1 MLMEITERQKEILGT
16 IVKEYVSSAKPVS
29 SELLEKKYKFGIS
42 PATIR
47 NEMQALT
54 KKEYLMQPHISA
66 GRIPTDKGYRFWVD
80 TFSEKETFEVPNS
93 LKIKKEL
100 EEEKRDTFAFAKRL
114 TELAADLT
122 EGLVVVRL
130 FESDFV
136 FKEGWEDVMK
146 EPEFKDKDCLLNFG
160 EFLKDFENDI
170 EDLKMDSGVKVFIG
184 EENLFDKGD
193 EFCAIVAPCQFP
205 KKEQGI
211 ISIVGPKRMAY
222 EKNINLINSL
232 MKLLEEF

>member
-1 MLMEITERQKEILGT
+1 MEITERQKEILGT

-29 SELLEKKYKFGIS
+29 SELIEKKYKFKVC

-54 KKEYLMQPHISA
+54 KKEYLMQPHTSA

-80 TFSEKETFEVPNS
+80 SFSEKEIFEVPDS

-100 EEEKRDTFAFAKRL
+100 EQETDTFAFAKRL
-114 TELAADLT
+114 TELLADLT

-136 FKEGWEDVMK
+136 FKEGWEDVMR
-146 EPEFKDKDCLLNFG
+146 EPEFEDKDCLLNFA

-170 EDLKMDSGVKVFIG
+170 EGLKMDSGVKVFIG

-193 EFCAIVAPCQFP
+193 EFCAIVAHCQFP